1 MGKRKQGRNQGW
13 AIDSGLHTWV
23 DCRMIIDVLMEQIE
37 VKVKTIYN
45 GIKDANYI
53 FMWVFQDNS
62 WLYDYRIKREV
73 RTRDIS
79 LGGISWW
86 MMVGILGPHNII

>member
-1 MGKRKQGRNQGW
+1 MGKWEQGRNQGW
-13 AIDSGLHTWV
+13 AIDSDLHRWIV
-23 DCRMIIDVLMEQIE
+23 EWFIDVLMGQIE
-37 VKVKTIYN
+37 VKVKTVYN

-73 RTRDIS
+73 RTRDLS

-86 MMVGILGPHNII
+86 MTVGILGPHNII